1 MPDIR
6 HISVLGSVSFG
17 WLHAHGG
24 FLFDE
29 GFFFDAHRR
38 FDQERRMREFIAER
52 FPDVPIYCFE
62 AHLVQV
68 EGRRRPVALVG
79 GLQPNLILGAAVGA
93 RFVISPEK
101 DPDISPE
108 PLAGLTDVGPLW
120 NIDWLDTW
128 PISFLLAQIREM
140 RRALGPDMA
149 VIPPFFW
156 DTTGRATTHG
166 IITTAQK
173 LLGERVF
180 LEMADNPE
188 FVREL
193 FAWIVDAYVKLI
205 HLFADAAGIS
215 VTGLHTGECSGC
227 MMGPDQF
234 AEFAVPCLNDLADRV
249 GPLRLHSCGN
259 SNHLL
264 DVLREVRNVAILNL
278 GSGTSVAAVR
288 DRFGPIRID
297 IMPETHLLTAGSP
310 QDMDAWVRQCVA
322 DNGDARMQF
331 EYHLD
336 LNQPEENCLQI
347 HRTLEEM
354 GVHSPRME
362 VH

>member
-1 MPDIR
+1 MTETQ
-6 HISVLGSVSFG
+6 HISILGSVSFG

-29 GFFFDAHRR
+29 GFFFDPRR
-38 FDQERRMREFIAER
+38 RLEQERRMQDFVAER
-52 FPDVPIYCFE
+52 FPDLPVYSVE
-62 AHLVQV
+62 AHLVQI
-68 EGRRRPVALVG
+68 EGRRRPVAMIG
-79 GLQPNLILGAAVGA
+79 GLQPNLILGTAVGA

-101 DPDISPE
+101 DPDISPA
-108 PLAGLTDVGPLW
+108 PLADVTSVDRLRD
-120 NIDWLDTW
+120 IDWPSTW
-128 PISFLLAQIREM
+128 PVNLFLNQIREM
-140 RRALGPDMA
+140 RESLGPEVV

-173 LLGERVF
+173 LVGERIF
-180 LEMADNPE
+180 LDMVDNPG
-188 FVREL
+188 FVHEL
-193 FAWIVDAYVKLI
+193 FTWIVDAYVSLI
-205 HLFADAAGIS
+205 HLFADAADIT

-234 AEFAVPCLNDLADRV
+234 AEFAVPYLNQLARRV

-264 DVLREVRNVAILNL
+264 DALSTVENIALLNL

-288 DRFGPIRID
+288 ERFGAIRID

-310 QDMDAWVRQCVA
+310 KDMDSWVRQCMA
-322 DNGDARMQF
+322 ENGDARLQF

-336 LNQPEENCLQI
+336 LNQPVENCMQI
-347 HRTLEEM
+347 HRTLATM
-354 GVHSPRME
+354 GVCAGRE
-362 VH
+362 KVY